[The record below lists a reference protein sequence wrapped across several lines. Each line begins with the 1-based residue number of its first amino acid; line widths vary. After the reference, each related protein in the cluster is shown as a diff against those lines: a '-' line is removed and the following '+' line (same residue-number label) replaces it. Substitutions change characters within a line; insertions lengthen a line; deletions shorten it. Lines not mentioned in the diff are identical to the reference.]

1 MSKLTTNN
9 IDVSEEIRYC
19 NNCSN
24 LGLDFKTGKFYCGLS
39 NRKDELPEILSCENF
54 SSNCYI
60 KCLQKENELL
70 NNMVK
75 VNDST
80 KYDYSKLIEENKR
93 LQQENEKLKEK
104 VNSYICNANCYKY
117 KEADKYRQALEE
129 IRKKITPVCADCN
142 NIDGFTTWDD
152 CENVCEKGVIKYLK
166 IIDEALNDRN

>member
-1 MSKLTTNN
+1 MSEEKETIING

-60 KCLQKENELL
+60 KRLQEENEGLKSL
-70 NNMVK
+70 NDFNIQK
-75 VNDST
+75 
-80 KYDYSKLIEENKR
+80 IEVLKEK
-93 LQQENEKLKEK
+93 NEKLKEEK
-104 VNSYICNANCYKY
+104 DGMQIVINNYI
-117 KEADKYRQALEE
+117 EHTTKYRQALEE
-129 IRKKITPVCADCN
+129 IRKKITPVCAYCN

-166 IIDEALNDRN
+166 IIDEVLK